1 MIDGDGDGD
10 YEKIGKVETTMG
22 SLMGALKQTF
32 IADLKKDGQAN
43 RG

>member
-10 YEKIGKVETTMG
+10 HDTIGEVETTMG

-32 IADLKKDGQAN
+32 IADLKKDGQS
-43 RG
+43 